1 MLCFHGINLFHVE
14 WESLTKTKEVLCS
27 PGKLPFRRS
36 ARLQCLALSPIK
48 GSLVPRFAPLTLDH
62 GCGMC
67 ELRRGSREASLRP
80 RSFTPDYSAK
90 PLCYSLWILT
100 TIIFKQVSQESY
112 HGTS

>member
-1 MLCFHGINLFHVE
+1 MQYHHGIDLFHVALK
-14 WESLTKTKEVLCS
+14 SLPGENGVFCS

-36 ARLQCLALSPIK
+36 ARLQCLAFSPIK

-80 RSFTPDYSAK
+80 RSFTPDYSA
-90 PLCYSLWILT
+90 
-100 TIIFKQVSQESY
+100 
-112 HGTS
+112 